1 MVIVGVHRT
10 PSLTQERYEEVVR
23 RLTGQSRIDG
33 PSDLPFAGL
42 LVHFAGKGKDGFYVV
57 DVFESEDAVEAFRS
71 AVGRIPL
78 DVGIEE
84 GPDFFPAH
92 TYYSER
98 GSLPY

>member
-23 RLTGQSRIDG
+23 RLTGRSRIEG

-42 LVHFAGKGKDGFYVV
+42 LVHFAGQGKDGFYVI
-57 DVFESEDAVEAFRS
+57 DVFESEDAVDAFRS
-71 AVGRIPL
+71 AVGAIPL
-78 DVGIEE
+78 EVGIEE